1 LKAASNKCFSPN
13 EIKKPPESD
22 QDEQQNLASLNA
34 EDETI

>member
-22 QDEQQNLASLNA
+22 QEEQQSLATLNA
-34 EDETI
+34 ENETI